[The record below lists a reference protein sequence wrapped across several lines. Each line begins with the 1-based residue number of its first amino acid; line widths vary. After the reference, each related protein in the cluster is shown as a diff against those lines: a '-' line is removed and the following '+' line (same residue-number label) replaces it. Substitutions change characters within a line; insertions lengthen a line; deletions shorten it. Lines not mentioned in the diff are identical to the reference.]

1 MPCDVNTSQPVL
13 GLLRRAWRM
22 CGNTTNP
29 LEGQAA
35 DDALYFLNS
44 TLERLGALPQGIT
57 FLTEVSF
64 SGTGSLE
71 YKIGESA
78 LTTPDIV
85 NQKAMT
91 YIRSAKSSLGDVDE
105 PMNWIPQSSYNNIS
119 FKYPGGW
126 PEFYTYFM
134 GKDYTTVRIYPAPTE
149 AYTITFQGL
158 QRLDMESYFTS
169 LSRIPP
175 QNLLYLQYEIASLLI
190 DAKYGTPTD
199 KFDENYQKYEKAF
212 EEANQDD
219 YTQINGTPTPNL
231 KSGTAWGGFGGPII
245 SVGGY

>member
-13 GLLRRAWRM
+13 GFLRRSWRM

-44 TLERLGALPQGIT
+44 TLERLGSLPQGIT

-64 SGTGSLE
+64 IGTSSLE
-71 YKIGESA
+71 YKIGLSA
-78 LTTPDIV
+78 ETTPDIV
-85 NQKAMT
+85 NQKQMT
-91 YIRSAKSSLGDVDE
+91 YIRSAKSTLGKVDE
-105 PMNWIPQSSYNNIS
+105 PMEFIPQSSYNNIT

-134 GKDYTTVRIYPAPTE
+134 GKDYTTVRIYPAPTS

-158 QRLDMESYFTS
+158 QRLDLESYFTS
-169 LSRIPP
+169 ISRIPP

-190 DAKYGTPTD
+190 DAKYGTPTAE
-199 KFDENYQKYEKAF
+199 FYTNYEKLKMAF

-231 KSGTAWGGFGGPII
+231 KSGSTWIGAGGQFIA
-245 SVGGY
+245 VGGY